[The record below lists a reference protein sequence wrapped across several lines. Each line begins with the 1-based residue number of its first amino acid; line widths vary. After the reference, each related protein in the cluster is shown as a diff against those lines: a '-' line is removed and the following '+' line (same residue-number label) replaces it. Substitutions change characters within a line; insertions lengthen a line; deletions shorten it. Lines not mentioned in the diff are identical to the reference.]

1 MILVCVSKEL
11 SFGTEAGTNLTLLP
25 FVPAPRE
32 DGNLVLDPGRVY
44 LALEETVQAL
54 TGVTMQQGLPQP
66 IRLAGGILDQLPQ
79 RPQPLAEMLHNP
91 PKRQVR
97 ICLINGGGG
106 GLGDGILSAPAFK
119 VLGQRLHAATGAE
132 PILVAYSMLPQRTK
146 AVLAGVPG
154 LEVRPMPLSLAEF
167 MEYDAVADLS
177 GMLDDPAF
185 HRSHMTDFVLARLGI
200 DPTEVPDAEK
210 APFLHLPKEVPD
222 EVARGLGRAY
232 AVAAGKPLVAVIFLS
247 SYTRSLPEDKAA
259 RLVRLLAGA
268 NCQPVLLFPEGHSVE
283 AFMARHELHGVAVDC
298 SAASRTFLDYFLL
311 LAGMDGIV
319 TVDTSAVHVGAAL
332 RKPTVALFNSIRMEY
347 RIRYSPTV
355 HGIQMAYRG
364 RTCQAPCG
372 LSKSRAFIQGQLP
385 DGKPFR
391 LECGYACDE
400 AVERAAILE
409 EAGTA
414 IDRIDPAADVA
425 TAYEAIRQR
434 AVARLHAHLAPC
446 WGSLDEEEVVRGL
459 IAMMEADPEEAAMS
473 REVVHVGAE

>member
-1 MILVCVSKEL
+1 MILVCVSKDL

-25 FVPAPRE
+25 FVPAARE
-32 DGNLVLDPGRVY
+32 DGTLVLDPSRVY

-54 TGVTMQQGLPQP
+54 TGVTMQQGMPQP
-66 IRLAGGILDQLPQ
+66 IRLAGALLEQLPR
-79 RPQPLAEMLHNP
+79 RPQPLAALLRNP
-91 PKRQVR
+91 PRRQVR

-106 GLGDGILSAPAFK
+106 GLGDGILSAPAFT
-119 VLGQRLHAATGAE
+119 VLGKRLHAATGAE
-132 PILVAYSMLPQRTK
+132 PILVAYSMLPQRTG

-154 LEVRPMPLSLAEF
+154 LTVRPMPFSLAEF
-167 MEYDAVADLS
+167 LGYDAVADLS
-177 GMLDDPAF
+177 GMLDDPLF
-185 HRSHMTDFVLARLGI
+185 HQTHMTDFVLARLGI

-210 APFLHLPKEVPD
+210 TPFLRLSRAVPD

-259 RLVRLLAGA
+259 RLLRRLAGA
-268 NCQPVLLFPEGHSVE
+268 DCQPVLLFPEDHSVE

-311 LAGMDGIV
+311 LAGMDAIV

-332 RKPTVALFNSIRMEY
+332 GKPTVALFNSINMEY

-355 HGIQMAYRG
+355 HGIQLAYQG
-364 RTCQAPCG
+364 RSCTAPCG
-372 LSKSRAFIQGQLP
+372 LSKSRAFIQGRLP

-400 AVERAAILE
+400 AVEREAILD
-409 EAGTA
+409 AAALA
-414 IDRIDPAADVA
+414 ISRIDMTGDVA
-425 TAYEAIRQR
+425 EQYEKIRQQMADR
-434 AVARLHAHLAPC
+434 FHASSAPC
-446 WGSLDEEEVVRGL
+446 WDSLSEDEVVRSL
-459 IAMMEADPEEAAMS
+459 IALMEAAEDAAMV
-473 REVVHVGAE
+473 REVIHVGAE